1 MVAIAIRFIEGRYH
15 ATPWGENP
23 AATEQA
29 EWPPSPWRLLRALAA
44 VWFAH
49 NGLGIPPQRLKALLS
64 ALWPVPSFVLPPARF
79 SFTEHYHPQAK
90 SMPFERKARLKVS
103 LSPWRYW

>member
-49 NGLGIPPQRLKALLS
+49 NGLGIPPERLKALLS
-64 ALWPVPSFVLPPARF
+64 ALWPVPSFALPPARF
-79 SFTEHYHPQAK
+79 SFTNTIT
-90 SMPFERKARLKVS
+90 RRRRTCRLSGRQDSRSGIV
-103 LSPWRYW
+103 L